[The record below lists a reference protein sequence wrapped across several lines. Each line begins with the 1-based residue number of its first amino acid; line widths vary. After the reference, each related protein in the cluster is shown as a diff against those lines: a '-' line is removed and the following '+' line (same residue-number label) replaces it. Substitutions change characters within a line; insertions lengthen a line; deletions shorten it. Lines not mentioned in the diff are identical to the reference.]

1 MHLGIEAIGDGSQD
15 VVVVH
20 GTSRVDD
27 PVEAVGAWP
36 DDAPTRKPRTDLVL
50 ERGRVRLA
58 LQHLLSQ
65 PSA

>member
-1 MHLGIEAIGDGSQD
+1 
-15 VVVVH
+15 
-20 GTSRVDD
+20 VDD